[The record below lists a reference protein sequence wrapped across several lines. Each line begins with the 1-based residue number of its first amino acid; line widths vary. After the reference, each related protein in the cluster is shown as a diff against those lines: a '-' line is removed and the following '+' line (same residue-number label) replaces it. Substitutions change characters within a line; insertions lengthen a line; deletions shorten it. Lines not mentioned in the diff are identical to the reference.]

1 MYTYLY
7 TIKKKTWTVKLNL
20 KVKDKFSVFK
30 ALHTLYNPMPG
41 SMRNER
47 DDVDGWLGD
56 PLLGFFT
63 LFLQLEIAQGLTSPS
78 WSVTEAA
85 AGASDSERIKSWTM
99 SLSPTL

>member
-1 MYTYLY
+1 
-7 TIKKKTWTVKLNL
+7 
-20 KVKDKFSVFK
+20 
-30 ALHTLYNPMPG
+30 MPG

-56 PLLGFFT
+56 PLLVFFT
-63 LFLQLEIAQGLTSPS
+63 LFLQLEIEQGLTSPS
-78 WSVTEAA
+78 WSVTEAV